1 MEALPHEIMGYDRA
15 ITVFSPDGRL
25 LQVEYA
31 RKTVSQGTTTV
42 GLVCK
47 DGVVLVAD
55 KRILEKLV
63 VPQSIEKV
71 FQIDK
76 HVGATMSGLISDG
89 RVLVQRAQSK
99 AQSHKITYDEKIDIL
114 SLVKDV
120 SDQQQLFTQYAGAR
134 PYGVALLVGGVDAT
148 GPRLFMTEPSGIY
161 FEYQATSMGEGSS
174 VANKFLDENYKE
186 NLSMDQGIK
195 LALSAIK
202 AVLGSKF
209 SKDRIDIAVIPADTK
224 EFRKLTKAE
233 LEKQFKPQKQ
243 PQ

>member
-42 GLVCK
+42 GIVCK

-55 KRILEKLV
+55 KRILEKLI

-76 HVGATMSGLISDG
+76 HIGATMSGLISDG
-89 RVLVQRAQSK
+89 RVLVQRAQNK
-99 AQSHKITYDEKIDIL
+99 AQSHKITYDEKIDVL
-114 SLVKDV
+114 SLVKDI
-120 SDQQQLFTQYAGAR
+120 SDQQQMFTQYAGAR
-134 PYGVALLVGGVDAT
+134 PYGVALLVGGVDST

-161 FEYQATSMGEGSS
+161 FEYLATSMGEGST
-174 VANKFLDENYKE
+174 VVNKFLDDNYKE
-186 NLSMDQGIK
+186 NMAIDQGVR
-195 LALSAIK
+195 LALNALK
-202 AVLGSKF
+202 EVLGSKF
-209 SKDRIDIAVIPADTK
+209 SKDRIDIAIIPMDTK
-224 EFRKLTKAE
+224 EFKKLQKAE
-233 LEKQFKPQKQ
+233 LEKYFKAQKQ
-243 PQ
+243 

>member
-1 MEALPHEIMGYDRA
+1 
-15 ITVFSPDGRL
+15 L

-55 KRILEKLV
+55 KRILEKLI

-76 HVGATMSGLISDG
+76 HIGATMSGLISDG
-89 RVLVQRAQSK
+89 RVLVQKAQNK
-99 AQSHKITYDEKIDIL
+99 AQSHKITYDEKIDVL
-114 SLVKDV
+114 SLVKDI

-134 PYGVALLVGGVDAT
+134 PYGVALLVGGVDST

-161 FEYQATSMGEGSS
+161 FEYLATSMGEGSQ
-174 VANKFLDENYKE
+174 VVNKYLDDNYKE
-186 NLSMDQGIK
+186 NMTIDQGVK
-195 LALSAIK
+195 LALNALK
-202 AVLGSKF
+202 EVLGTKF
-209 SKDRIDIAVIPADTK
+209 SKERIDIAIIPADTK
-224 EFRKLTKAE
+224 EYKKLAKAE
-233 LEKQFKPQKQ
+233 LEKYFKAPKQ
-243 PQ
+243 

>member
-42 GLVCK
+42 GIVCK

-55 KRILEKLV
+55 KRILEKLM

-76 HVGATMSGLISDG
+76 HIGATMSGLISDG
-89 RVLVQRAQSK
+89 RVLVQKAQSK
-99 AQSHKITYDEKIDIL
+99 AQSHKITYDEEIDVL
-114 SLVKDV
+114 SLVKDI

-134 PYGVALLVGGVDAT
+134 PYGVALLIGGIDTT

-161 FEYQATSMGEGSS
+161 FEYLATSMGEGSAI
-174 VANKFLDENYKE
+174 VNKYLDENYKE
-186 NLSMDQGIK
+186 NMTTEQGVK
-195 LALSAIK
+195 LALNALK
-202 AVLGSKF
+202 EVLGNKF
-209 SKDRIDIAVIPADTK
+209 SKERIDIAIVPTDTK
-224 EFRKLTKAE
+224 TFKKLSKAE
-233 LEKQFKPQKQ
+233 LEKYFKPQK
-243 PQ
+243 

>member
-42 GLVCK
+42 GLICK

-55 KRILEKLV
+55 KRILEKLI

-76 HVGATMSGLISDG
+76 HIGATMSGLISDG
-89 RVLVQRAQSK
+89 RVLVQKAQNK
-99 AQSHKITYDEKIDIL
+99 AQSHKITYDEKIDVL
-114 SLVKDV
+114 SLVKDI

-134 PYGVALLVGGVDAT
+134 PYGVALLVGGVDST

-161 FEYQATSMGEGSS
+161 FEYLATSMGEGSLI
-174 VANKFLDENYKE
+174 VNKYLDDNYKE
-186 NLSMDQGIK
+186 NMTIDQGVK
-195 LALSAIK
+195 LALNALK
-202 AVLGSKF
+202 EVLGTKF
-209 SKDRIDIAVIPADTK
+209 SKERIDIAIVPTDTK
-224 EFRKLTKAE
+224 EYKKLSKTE
-233 LEKQFKPQKQ
+233 LEKYFKAPKQ
-243 PQ
+243 